1 MKNEDFEALV
11 PPEGIKDMDLEE
23 AHHMGLSWYELMEK
37 KFFDQLMTG
46 QCSISTEELR
56 ATIPEG
62 EEYKL
67 KVEPPKK
74 KEKPHPEFGG

>member
-1 MKNEDFEALV
+1 
-11 PPEGIKDMDLEE
+11 
-23 AHHMGLSWYELMEK
+23 
-37 KFFDQLMTG
+37 MTG